1 MSTKPGSGPDAGEY
15 TLIDAAATAYTERF
29 PTCGNTGKVRDHVH
43 RRLIDLPIVGFPTRL
58 HVRLPRYRC
67 ITPDCDVK
75 YYQVELVCADSGKRS
90 PPRHPLDP
98 PTSSYRLDEQCCHRE
113 STRYRLGFNLPAS
126 NRYMPPFGL

>member
-1 MSTKPGSGPDAGEY
+1 MSTKQGSGPDAGEY
-15 TLIDAAATAYTERF
+15 TLIEADATAYTESF

-90 PPRHPLDP
+90 PRSEEH
-98 PTSSYRLDEQCCHRE
+98 TSELQSRGHLVCRLLLEKKNEC
-113 STRYRLGFNLPAS
+113 
-126 NRYMPPFGL
+126 

>member
-1 MSTKPGSGPDAGEY
+1 MSTKQGSGPDAGEY
-15 TLIDAAATAYTERF
+15 TLIEADATAYTESF

-75 YYQVELVCADSGKRS
+75 YYQAQLTCAEAGKKVTHRVTRWILQRLAIGWMS
-90 PPRHPLDP
+90 SAATAKALGIGWDLTCQLATDTCRHL
-98 PTSSYRLDEQCCHRE
+98 
-113 STRYRLGFNLPAS
+113 
-126 NRYMPPFGL
+126 

>member
-1 MSTKPGSGPDAGEY
+1 MSTKQGSGPDAGEY
-15 TLIDAAATAYTERF
+15 TLIEADATAYTESF

-98 PTSSYRLDEQCCHRE
+98 PTSSYRLD
-113 STRYRLGFNLPAS
+113 
-126 NRYMPPFGL
+126 